1 MDAQLPAGAG
11 GLRALTLLLLPST
24 EPRRPALRPRL
35 RLSPFRRAQPANA
48 EAAGAGGPVPHPL
61 LHVSRWVGVERP
73 AGAQGGERV
82 VALGRAGAW
91 GPPAC
96 WAATVVW
103 ANPAQ
108 ATQENPDPRVPSCVP
123 VMAGQVP
130 PPAVPQEPGVCL
142 SPGPGRMLTS
152 AALACCTEV
161 GSGSPWGSVPPQSPG
176 LLGAG
181 VSPGHGL
188 C

>member
-1 MDAQLPAGAG
+1 MGKSLCVDAQLLAGAG
-11 GLRALTLLLLPST
+11 GLRALTLLLLLPST

-35 RLSPFRRAQPANA
+35 WLAPFRRAQPANT

-61 LHVSRWVGVERP
+61 LHVSRWVGMERP
-73 AGAQGGERV
+73 AGAQGSERV

-103 ANPAQ
+103 VNPAQ

-130 PPAVPQEPGVCL
+130 PQLSLKTWRLPLPRARPGADLCCPGVSHRDGVWFSLGQCAFTRAPV
-142 SPGPGRMLTS
+142 S
-152 AALACCTEV
+152 
-161 GSGSPWGSVPPQSPG
+161 WGQ
-176 LLGAG
+176 A
-181 VSPGHGL
+181 
-188 C
+188 

>member
-11 GLRALTLLLLPST
+11 GLRALTLLLLLPST

-73 AGAQGGERV
+73 AELRAVSGWWLWGGPGRGV
-82 VALGRAGAW
+82 PCLLGRHCGVGES
-91 GPPAC
+91 GPGY
-96 WAATVVW
+96 TR
-103 ANPAQ
+103 
-108 ATQENPDPRVPSCVP
+108 EPDPRVPSCVP

-130 PPAVPQEPGVCL
+130 PPAVLKTWRLPLPRARPGADLCRPGVSHRDGVWFSLGQCAF
-142 SPGPGRMLTS
+142 SRAPVS
-152 AALACCTEV
+152 
-161 GSGSPWGSVPPQSPG
+161 WGQ
-176 LLGAG
+176 A
-181 VSPGHGL
+181 
-188 C
+188 